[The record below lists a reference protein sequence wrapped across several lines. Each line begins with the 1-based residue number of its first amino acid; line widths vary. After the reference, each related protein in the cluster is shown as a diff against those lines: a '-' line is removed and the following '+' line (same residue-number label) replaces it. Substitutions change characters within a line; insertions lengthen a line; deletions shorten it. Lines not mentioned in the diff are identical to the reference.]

1 MDPKRVSTHF
11 VAAIG
16 LDRLLNRMAEIYLQI
31 ILKGLISEYRK
42 EAQYERAR
50 LMRQNPLDYRAV
62 RQMDHELEDVRRRLQ
77 HMEFEQ
83 AYYQ

>member
-11 VAAIG
+11 VAAMG
-16 LDRLLNRMAEIYLQI
+16 LEHLLNRMAEIYLRIVLKAI
-31 ILKGLISEYRK
+31 IGEYRK

-62 RQMDHELEDVRRRLQ
+62 RQMDFELEDVRRRLQ
-77 HMEFEQ
+77 RMEMEEGI
-83 AYYQ
+83 

>member
-11 VAAIG
+11 VAALG
-16 LDRLLNRMAEIYLQI
+16 LDRLLNRMAELYLQR
-31 ILKGLISEYRK
+31 ILTGLIGEYRR

-62 RQMDHELEDVRRRLQ
+62 RHMDHELEAVRRRLQ
-77 HMEFEQ
+77 QMEWEQ
-83 AYYQ
+83 GI